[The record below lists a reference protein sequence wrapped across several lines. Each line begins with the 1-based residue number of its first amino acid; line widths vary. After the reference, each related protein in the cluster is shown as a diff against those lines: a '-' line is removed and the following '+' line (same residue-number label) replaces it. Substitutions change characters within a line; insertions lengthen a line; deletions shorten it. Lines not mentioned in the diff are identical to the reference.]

1 METKIQ
7 NMSREEAISI
17 LAEIYEYVTRSHA
30 YLSSSQDYSRGY
42 KDGIGR
48 AKEIVESII
57 EKK

>member
-1 METKIQ
+1 MNEKIQ

-17 LAEIYEYVTRSHA
+17 LAEVYEFVTRSHA
-30 YLSSSQDYSRGY
+30 YLSTSQDYSRGY
-42 KDGIGR
+42 KDGFGR